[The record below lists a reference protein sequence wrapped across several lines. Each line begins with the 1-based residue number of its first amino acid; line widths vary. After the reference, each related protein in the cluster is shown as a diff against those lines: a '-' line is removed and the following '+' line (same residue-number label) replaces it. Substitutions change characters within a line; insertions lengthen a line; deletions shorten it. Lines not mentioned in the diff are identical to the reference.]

1 MKTKC
6 DKCGSEDV
14 VVTTWYNPQEMC
26 NEYFVRCNKCGNQVS
41 FKGERWI

>member
-1 MKTKC
+1 MAVC

-14 VVTTWYNPQEMC
+14 SFKRTKNGQEMC
-26 NEYFVRCNKCGNQVS
+26 NEYIVRCDNCGNEVR